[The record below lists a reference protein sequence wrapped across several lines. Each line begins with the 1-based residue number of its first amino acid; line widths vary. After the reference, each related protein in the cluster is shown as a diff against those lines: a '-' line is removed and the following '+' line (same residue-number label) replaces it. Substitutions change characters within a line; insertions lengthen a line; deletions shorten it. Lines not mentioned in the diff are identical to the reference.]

1 MVQRMCERST
11 GATSFIIDSEIVAL
25 DPETGALK
33 TFQELSNR
41 ARKDVR
47 LADVRVAVGVFA
59 FDLMFL
65 DGQVGRDLTAYAVHL
80 S

>member
-41 ARKDVR
+41 ARKDVQ

>member
-41 ARKDVR
+41 ARKDVQ

-65 DGQVGRDLTAYAVHL
+65 DGQVGRDLTAYAIHL